1 MNTFYKD
8 FKKQAQDSSTD
19 FNEPIITPTTIPM
32 TQTDQA
38 LYDTVTTEIA
48 GTVGGLGG
56 AATGVMIGAPAFPLA
71 VTGGIGAATAVG
83 LTKAIKDLYNTWKI
97 KQDVPTYKYVMPAI
111 ELFNLNSDEENERL
125 INLFFNAPDDTKNA
139 LETAYPGLRDLVEKQ
154 QSFERTNT
162 PVMVENKDAKTN
174 KEYPKIRQTKPL
186 TSDDITKNKHDAFVA
201 ESLKTLAGAGLGG
214 LAGNYISDAI
224 FDGEYKLP
232 SIIAGALGGGY
243 LGNKW

>member
-38 LYDTVTTEIA
+38 LYDASTTEIA
-48 GTVGGLGG
+48 GTVGSVIGAGLGIALG
-56 AATGVMIGAPAFPLA
+56 VPAFPVAATG
-71 VTGGIGAATAVG
+71 GILSATVFG
-83 LTKAIKDLYNTWKI
+83 LRQAITDLYKTRQQ
-97 KQDVPTYKYVMPAI
+97 KQNVPTYNYVMPAN